1 MTYDFCRIV
10 IEKKVLT
17 RADLLEKL
25 DIFYMRDRISREQ
38 YEELVA
44 MVEEAELIIASNN
57 V

>member
-25 DIFYMRDRISREQ
+25 DVFYMRDRISREQ

>member
-10 IEKKVLT
+10 IEKKVYT